1 MRVQWTRSRTRRPL
15 GRYALVAF
23 TIVAVGVGATGWLTA
38 QQLHVVDHLEANQE
52 PLLPEALNRR
62 IREAAEEYKAAG
74 EIPRIALYDVA
85 FPASQK
91 ELTELNQNAVV
102 LITALTKDPLELPL
116 RRVFVADGKQEVELT
131 KLSALMSQVHT
142 DLVARVFGQ
151 NRQDSMFL
159 LPVRLTW
166 KKATLKLDFAKNRSG
181 FTVGQL
187 NPPPPANGMSWSEKP
202 AGDRV
207 PSQAALEH
215 LIEREYPGLL
225 AK

>member
-1 MRVQWTRSRTRRPL
+1 
-15 GRYALVAF
+15 VA
-23 TIVAVGVGATGWLTA
+23 AGSGATGWLTA
-38 QQLHVVDHLEANQE
+38 QQLHVVDHLEGSQE

-74 EIPRIALYDVA
+74 EIPRIALYDLA

-102 LITALTKDPLELPL
+102 LITALTQDPSELPL
-116 RRVFVADGKQEVELT
+116 GRVFVADGESEVELV
-131 KLSALMSQVHT
+131 KLSALMSQVRS
-142 DLVARVFGQ
+142 DLVARVFGK

-159 LPVRLTW
+159 LPVRFTLR
-166 KKATLKLDFAKNRSG
+166 KATLKLDFARSRSG

-187 NPPPPANGMSWSEKP
+187 KPPPHENGMSWSEKP